1 MNERITEEAWRWH
14 QALERDDA
22 DWDGFTLWLE
32 ADPQHRA
39 AYDAV
44 ATIDDALTRQKD
56 RLDLIL
62 PPDPASA
69 PVASGLPAAVA
80 EAAAPRP
87 RRRGL
92 WLGGAVAAVLALV
105 VAVPVLRPGAAPE
118 SDYRTGSGETR
129 AVDLADGSRITLGP
143 SSRLTLSGSGPLTV
157 RLEGGAWFDI
167 RHDPARTLTVV
178 AGDQRITDIGTKF
191 DILSLAGHVY
201 VAVAEGQVAVG
212 PQAEGAAA
220 VTVTAGRSLTVDSR
234 THEARLRPVAA
245 GDVGGWRAGRLVY
258 DDAPLALVAADLSRY
273 ARQAVSVAPEVAQR
287 RFSGVLAV
295 GKNANPAV
303 ELGNLMGLQ
312 AQADGSGLRLGA
324 GGR

>member
-62 PPDPASA
+62 PPDPESA
-69 PVASGLPAAVA
+69 PVVSA
-80 EAAAPRP
+80 
-87 RRRGL
+87 
-92 WLGGAVAAVLALV
+92 AVAAVLALV

-273 ARQAVSVAPEVAQR
+273 AGQAVSVAPEVAQR

-312 AQADGSGLRLGA
+312 AQADGSGLRLGV